1 MITTSKQKERI
12 CVGCRLPKPKGEF
25 IKGSSRCRECRRQ
38 YHRIYKQLRR
48 QGRPRQFREALLEK
62 EIETW
67 EQVESIIRE
76 MAESQFKIQKEY
88 AALEK
93 RIALLKKYTNEMIE
107 SMLLHQINFQSMLK
121 AFLKKTCPKGQAVT
135 RRFDFGILRFYR
147 GKLDVDLDAAYAGER
162 MDKP

>member
-1 MITTSKQKERI
+1 M
-12 CVGCRLPKPKGEF
+12 
-25 IKGSSRCRECRRQ
+25 
-38 YHRIYKQLRR
+38 
-48 QGRPRQFREALLEK
+48 EK